1 VASAS
6 LSAMTSEV
14 PEELSYLR
22 SSIDNLDAALI
33 HLMAE
38 RFKCTQRVG
47 ELKARLGLPPADPGR
62 EAHQIRRLRALAEE
76 AQLDPEFAED
86 LLAFIVGRVVRNHQA
101 IARELS

>member
-1 VASAS
+1 
-6 LSAMTSEV
+6 MTSEV
-14 PEELSYLR
+14 PEELTSLR

-62 EAHQIRRLRALAEE
+62 EAHQIRRLRGLAED

-86 LLAFIVGRVVRNHQA
+86 LLNFIVSRVVRNHEQ
-101 IARELS
+101 IARELG

>member
-1 VASAS
+1 
-6 LSAMTSEV
+6 MTSEV
-14 PEELSYLR
+14 PGELTSLR

-62 EAHQIRRLRALAEE
+62 EAHQIRRLRGLAED

-86 LLAFIVGRVVRNHQA
+86 LLNFIVSRVVRNHEQ
-101 IARELS
+101 IARELG

>member
-1 VASAS
+1 
-6 LSAMTSEV
+6 MTSGV
-14 PEELSYLR
+14 PEELSSLR

-47 ELKARLGLPPADPGR
+47 QLKARLGLPPADPGR
-62 EAHQIRRLRALAEE
+62 EAQQIQRLRALAEE

-86 LLAFIVGRVVRNHQA
+86 LLGFIVGRVVRNHEA